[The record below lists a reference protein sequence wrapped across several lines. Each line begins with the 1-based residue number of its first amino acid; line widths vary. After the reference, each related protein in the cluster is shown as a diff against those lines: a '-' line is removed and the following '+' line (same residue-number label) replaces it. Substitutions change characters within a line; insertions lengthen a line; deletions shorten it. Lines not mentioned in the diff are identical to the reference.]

1 LSNKFPDISVEDFD
15 FSRLVKEILDMLT
28 GKTGATEKRALLY
41 EEFYP
46 NSVLEFDEIPLMP
59 SSDPTNDY
67 NAASKKYVDK
77 MDSSFFLARIY

>member
-28 GKTGATEKRALLY
+28 NKTGATEKRAILY
-41 EEFYP
+41 EDLYP
-46 NSVLEFDEIPLMP
+46 NDILTFDQIPLLP
-59 SSDPTNDY
+59 ESDPTNDY
-67 NAASKKYVDK
+67 NSVSKKYMEK